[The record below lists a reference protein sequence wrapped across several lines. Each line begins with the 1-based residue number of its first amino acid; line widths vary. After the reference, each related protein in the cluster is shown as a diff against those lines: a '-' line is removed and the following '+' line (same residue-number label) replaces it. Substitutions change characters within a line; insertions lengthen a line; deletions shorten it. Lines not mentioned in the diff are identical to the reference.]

1 MNYDTDI
8 YTLIQSED
16 CYDLDIA
23 CVTNEGNNSVLSLY
37 ADGERESALYFERIV
52 LKNDEIVQ
60 CVMPYLEENEEI
72 SDIKYVFSNTPCSFE
87 IAIIKT
93 SNDKEF
99 IVPDSDGIYIKDT
112 SDGTMN
118 PIMKP
123 TLIKGT
129 VYTKNEFVDIVQ
141 NYDFPKTMSLEEY
154 LYGL

>member
-99 IVPDSDGIYIKDT
+99 IVPDSDGIDARDT
-112 SDGTMN
+112 MKN
-118 PIMKP
+118 IMKP

-141 NYDFPKTMSLEEY
+141 NYDFPKPMLLEEY

>member
-16 CYDLDIA
+16 CYDLDIP

-99 IVPDSDGIYIKDT
+99 IVPDSDGIDARDT
-112 SDGTMN
+112 MKN
-118 PIMKP
+118 IMKP
-123 TLIKGT
+123 SFG
-129 VYTKNEFVDIVQ
+129 
-141 NYDFPKTMSLEEY
+141 
-154 LYGL
+154 